1 ASFLGG
7 TGFPAPGVELVSA
20 TATAAASSQSQTINT
35 TIGAYAQQQFG
46 WRERLF
52 LTGAVRVD
60 NNSAFGEDFKWVT
73 YPKLSAAW
81 VVSEEPF
88 FGGLRHS
95 LNSLKLRA
103 AYGQSGTQPDAF
115 SALRTFVSAGRAN
128 GESGVSPG
136 SVGNDSLK
144 PERAKEIELG
154 FEASLFRR

>member
-73 YPKLSAAW
+73 YPKLSGSW
-81 VVSEEPF
+81 VVNEEPF
-88 FGGLRHS
+88 WHWS
-95 LNSLKLRA
+95 NVVNTLKLRA
-103 AYGQSGTQPDAF
+103 AYGESGRQPVTF
-115 SALRTFVSAGRAN
+115 SALRTFLPVQGPGGVSA
-128 GESGVSPG
+128 VTPG
-136 SVGNDSLK
+136 SIGNPDLK
-144 PERAKEIELG
+144 PERGKEL
-154 FEASLFRR
+154 